1 MANTSAVS
9 KDKLRSIFDTDSLPD
24 TSFKVKITPITED
37 EAKDIEFKSLKG
49 IAGKWL
55 DLDEVRKERLG
66 LRGFYWTRILCWIT
80 LAQIGVKTMIE
91 TGAYTTNMNQT
102 ELLNFSSLSYFTST
116 LKTKLWVAT
125 ALSDMVQ
132 LLYP

>member
-37 EAKDIEFKSLKG
+37 EAKGIEFKSLKG

-66 LRGFYWTRILCWIT
+66 L
-80 LAQIGVKTMIE
+80 
-91 TGAYTTNMNQT
+91 
-102 ELLNFSSLSYFTST
+102 
-116 LKTKLWVAT
+116 
-125 ALSDMVQ
+125 
-132 LLYP
+132 